1 MASSSSTY
9 TVCLQQIF
17 LENKQQQQQPSHT
30 VLKKFYHETR
40 ESLLI
45 RLETVL
51 EQDHCDNKFWSKMC
65 HHVD

>member
-9 TVCLQQIF
+9 TVCLQQIC
-17 LENKQQQQQPSHT
+17 LENKQQQQPSPT
-30 VLKKFYHETR
+30 VLKKSYHETR

-51 EQDHCDNKFWSKMC
+51 EQDHCDN
-65 HHVD
+65 